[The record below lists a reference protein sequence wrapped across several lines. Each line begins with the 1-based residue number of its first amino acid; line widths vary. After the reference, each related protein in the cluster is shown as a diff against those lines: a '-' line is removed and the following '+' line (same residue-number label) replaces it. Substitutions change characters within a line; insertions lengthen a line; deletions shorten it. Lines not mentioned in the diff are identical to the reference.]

1 MPKQIE
7 PNMSLKIPYGISN
20 FKDLITQGYHYI
32 DKTAYIAAL
41 EEAGK
46 HTILLR
52 PRRFGKS
59 LFLSMLEHYYDTQ
72 YAADFETL
80 FADLHIGQHPTPLKN
95 SYPILFMEFSGIETE
110 QGYESVYQGFN
121 HEVKNALKR
130 FLTRYGYSPE
140 SLAAMDAESS
150 PQGKMKDFLR
160 IIDDQKILLLIDEY
174 DHFANSL
181 LGNDLSLFQSIVG
194 KGGFVR
200 SFYETIKTG
209 TQRGIIDRLFITG
222 VTPLMLDSMTSGF
235 NIGENLSRTEA
246 FNEAIGF
253 TKVEVEGLLDNS
265 INTCLNLDQHT
276 VYDDVRRWYNGYRFH
291 LNAPE
296 SMYNSD
302 MVLYF
307 IKNFDYKRCAYPEYM
322 LDENIASDYG
332 KIMAMFSIGDRDTNY
347 TVLEELLNQGEVSAR
362 YQRKFDFGKGFDR
375 DDFISLLAYM
385 GFISLQRKTLS
396 GDIFTIPNHV
406 MRELYFQYFKVEV
419 ERRNHITISDRA
431 ILLAV
436 EKLAL
441 DNNIQP
447 LMTELEQVLKL
458 LSNRDSIWMDE
469 QHIKTILLTLLYQ
482 SSAYFIHSEREMNRR
497 YPDIL
502 LLERSP
508 FKVNYQHLIELK
520 HSKKSEGEKSWA
532 QKKQEG
538 IEQVKGYLQLPN
550 IAALAKLSA
559 WLVIADGERVEWV
572 RIDS

>member
-7 PNMSLKIPYGISN
+7 PNMLLKIPYGVSN

-32 DKTAYIAAL
+32 DKTAYIAAM

-72 YAADFETL
+72 YTDDFETL

-95 SYPILFMEFSGIETE
+95 SYPILFMEFSGIATSSEADIYRAFSTKI
-110 QGYESVYQGFN
+110 QL
-121 HEVKNALKR
+121 ALER
-130 FLTRYGYSPE
+130 FLERYHYPSHTLASIAQVQSPHE
-140 SLAAMDAESS
+140 
-150 PQGKMKDFLR
+150 KMEAFLR
-160 IIDDQKILLLIDEY
+160 IIEGQKILLLIDEY

-222 VTPLMLDSMTSGF
+222 VTPIMLDSMTSGF
-235 NIGENLSRTEA
+235 NIGKNLSLTEA

-253 TKVEVEGLLDNS
+253 NRVEVEGLLSS
-265 INTCLNLDQHT
+265 IANTCPTLDQNT
-276 VYDDVRRWYNGYRFH
+276 LYDDVRRWYNGYRFH
-291 LNAPE
+291 LDARE
-296 SMYNSD
+296 TIYNSD

-307 IKNFDYKRCAYPEYM
+307 VDRFDYKRCVYPKRM
-322 LDENIASDYG
+322 LDINIASDYG
-332 KIMAMFSIGDRDTNY
+332 KIMAMFSIGDRDANY
-347 TVLEELLNQGEVSAR
+347 TVLDELLNQGEVIAR
-362 YQRKFDFGKGFDR
+362 QVEKFDFDKGFTR
-375 DDFISLLAYM
+375 DDFVSLLAYM
-385 GFISLQRKTLS
+385 GFISLADERLA
-396 GDIFTIPNHV
+396 GEVFTIPNHV

-436 EKLAL
+436 ETLAL

-447 LMTELEQVLKL
+447 LMAELEQVLKL

>member
-7 PNMSLKIPYGISN
+7 PKMPLKIPYGVSN
-20 FKDLITQGYHYI
+20 FKKVRSEGFVYI
-32 DKTAYIAAL
+32 DKTNYIAAL
-41 EEAGK
+41 EQAGE
-46 HTILLR
+46 HLILLR

-72 YAADFETL
+72 YVDDFETL
-80 FADLHIGQHPTPLKN
+80 FADLHVGQHPTPLKN

-140 SLAAMDAESS
+140 SLATMDVDSS

-160 IIDDQKILLLIDEY
+160 IIEDQKVLLLIDEY

-181 LGNDLSLFQSIVG
+181 LGNDLNLFQSIVG

-222 VTPLMLDSMTSGF
+222 VTPIMLDSMTSGF
-235 NIGENLSRTEA
+235 NIGKNLSLTEV
-246 FNEAIGF
+246 FNEVIGF
-253 TKVEVEGLLDNS
+253 NRVEVEGLLSS
-265 INTCLNLDQHT
+265 IANTCPTLDQNT
-276 VYDDVRRWYNGYRFH
+276 LYDDVRRWYNGYRFH

-296 SMYNSD
+296 AMYNSD

-307 IKNFDYKRCAYPEYM
+307 VDRFDYKRCAYPEYM

-362 YQRKFDFGKGFDR
+362 YQRKFDFDKGFDR
-375 DDFISLLAYM
+375 DDFVSLLAYM

-396 GDIFTIPNHV
+396 GDIFTIPNYV

-436 EKLAL
+436 ETLAL

-447 LMTELEQVLKL
+447 LMIELEQVLKL

-520 HSKKSEGEKSWA
+520 YSKKSEGEKGWM
-532 QKKQEG
+532 QKKLEG
-538 IEQVKGYLQLPN
+538 IEQVKGYLQLPT
-550 IAALAKLSA
+550 IAALQQLSA

-572 RIDS
+572 NVVG